1 MTIQQAIDLADD
13 LKPNQIEKVRKIEWL
28 NRLDEWIWRE
38 IMCRREKRPDTPDA
52 FTPYTLATDGDTEL
66 LIQPP
71 FEDTYRFWLE
81 TQIDLVNEDFDLY
94 LNSNTLYQEAL
105 GRFTRYWYRNHPMKE
120 PERSSHLRF

>member
-1 MTIQQAIDLADD
+1 MTIQQAIDLVDD

-28 NRLDEWIWRE
+28 SNLDEWIWRE

-52 FTPYTLATDGDTEL
+52 FTPYTLETDGDTEL

-71 FEDTYRFWLE
+71 FDDTYRFWLE

-94 LNSNTLYQEAL
+94 LNSNVMCQAAL
-105 GRFTRYWYRNHPMKE
+105 GRFTRYWYRNHPMKQ
-120 PERSSHLRF
+120 PERSSHFKF